1 MNNTERISLC
11 NIALESN
18 KMYLNKEEYF
28 QIHEYI
34 NKNNEWG
41 LGIETLIDV
50 LIEENKSIEKEQ
62 YNNILLAM
70 TNMGLDQSKRVV
82 ELVKHVKN
90 T

>member
-1 MNNTERISLC
+1 
-11 NIALESN
+11 
-18 KMYLNKEEYF
+18 MYLNKEEYF